1 MSFDIASGKN
11 FFKTNFHISR
21 YAMQAIG
28 NQIINRNDDVAKRQ
42 KALKITAENSSR
54 LLKNLGVNIRSHF
67 NNEGLFHR
75 NYFMVCNHMS
85 YLDILVLSSI
95 QPAVFVTS
103 VEMEKTFFLGDMAK
117 WGGSFFVDRI
127 NRRKMK
133 EEVQSLMQ
141 LLDQKFNVFIFPEGT
156 STDGRQILPFK
167 KSLFRV
173 PYQTQFPILPICLK
187 YQTINGQAFSD
198 ENRDRICWYDE
209 MTFAPHF
216 LQLMG
221 LKELTVDVHYLD
233 PLDPGQFDNH
243 GDLAQAARDQIAAV
257 YFADNNTVNN

>member
-1 MSFDIASGKN
+1 MGFDLSSGKN
-11 FFKTNFHISR
+11 LLKTNYQISR
-21 YAMQAIG
+21 YALQAFS
-28 NQIINRNDDVAKRQ
+28 NQIVNRKNDTLKRRR
-42 KALKITAENSSR
+42 ALEITADNSARVLKRLNVQINTHQSQEN
-54 LLKNLGVNIRSHF
+54 
-67 NNEGLFHR
+67 LFDR

-117 WGGSFFVDRI
+117 LGGSFFVDRV

-133 EEVQSLMQ
+133 AEVQALVDI
-141 LLDQKFNVFIFPEGT
+141 LKNNFNVFIFPEGT
-156 STDGRQILPFK
+156 STNGGEILPFK

-173 PYQTQFPILPICLK
+173 PFQTEYPILPICLK
-187 YQTINGQAFSD
+187 YRSINGEPFSL
-198 ENRDRICWYDE
+198 NNCDRVCWYDD

-221 LKELTVDVHYLD
+221 LRELIVDVHYLD
-233 PLDPGQFDNH
+233 PLDPKNFENH
-243 GDLAQAARDQIAAV
+243 GELAQAAREQIVSV
-257 YFADNNTVNN
+257 YNA